1 MLHINKFKFG
11 LKENTFEICKDHHTH
26 FPNSLSSVTSGKKS
40 KKSVKILATIG
51 PKSCSENS
59 IKKISKYTNLF
70 RINGSHNTGDMQNH
84 PLVKIQDAYQKSI
97 KDSMNLYGICIQMI
111 HINLKESN

>member
-11 LKENTFEICKDHHTH
+11 LKENVIEISKDHHTH
-26 FPNSLSSVTSGKKS
+26 FPNSLLNVTSGKKS

-59 IKKISKYTNLF
+59 IKTISKYTNLF
-70 RINGSHNTGDMQNH
+70 RINGSHNTLDWHLKVSKRIKEFVQNH
-84 PLVKIQDAYQKSI
+84 LFYLIFRDLSPELTI
-97 KDSMNLYGICIQMI
+97 K
-111 HINLKESN
+111 K

>member
-40 KKSVKILATIG
+40 KKNVKILATIG

-70 RINGSHNTGDMQNH
+70 RINGSHNTLDWH
-84 PLVKIQDAYQKSI
+84 VKISKRI
-97 KDSMNLYGICIQMI
+97 KDICPESFILLDI
-111 HINLKESN
+111 PGLKPRTNNKRNN